1 VIEAE
6 VPGLDKSDVNVEVE
20 SNVLTILGNKAVNVE
35 RDSNQTGTYLRRELK
50 RSSFRRSFTLGDN
63 ISKDTIDAKFENG
76 ILLVTLH
83 KIKPNKPEVK
93 KITVK

>member
-1 VIEAE
+1 
-6 VPGLDKSDVNVEVE
+6 
-20 SNVLTILGNKAVNVE
+20 
-35 RDSNQTGTYLRRELK
+35 
-50 RSSFRRSFTLGDN
+50 LGDN